1 MLIALFKSAGMVSG
15 TFPGH
20 NLSSGVFFFSH
31 EVFMTDLDSALVYL
45 IRREVPNKK
54 TIKGE
59 ALEALINFTEL
70 LTKVGIGGCVRY

>member
-1 MLIALFKSAGMVSG
+1 
-15 TFPGH
+15 
-20 NLSSGVFFFSH
+20 
-31 EVFMTDLDSALVYL
+31 MTDLDSALVYL

-70 LTKVGIGGCVRY
+70 LTKVGISRCVRYLRLLLELIIIITFSNLRKNMFIVCVPSP

>member
-1 MLIALFKSAGMVSG
+1 
-15 TFPGH
+15 
-20 NLSSGVFFFSH
+20 
-31 EVFMTDLDSALVYL
+31 MTDLDSALVYL